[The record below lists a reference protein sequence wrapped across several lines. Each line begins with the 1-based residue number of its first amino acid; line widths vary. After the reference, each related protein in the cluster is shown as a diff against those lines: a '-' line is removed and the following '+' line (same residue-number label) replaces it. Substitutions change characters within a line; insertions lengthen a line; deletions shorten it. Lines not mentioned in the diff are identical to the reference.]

1 VDNKIIVDNKIMKRS
16 NKTAAKALRQS
27 VTYAFQSLRQQGFLT
42 YMGKPA
48 ALAAVIQDAGCSCWS
63 RKPYVLWD
71 ATEKKSLR
79 KKGMMA
85 LSFGTLYAATEE
97 EVEEAGFLVLAC
109 LRRHQLS
116 VAWDGS
122 AEHRIVV
129 FADDVTTDTTR
140 DSDEDNEICQRHLT
154 CILAA
159 RYAVVAYA
167 LGLMEKMSHPLVWME
182 CDDCSSV
189 EPYWYACWDAAS
201 TEKGDLLQRLGLP
214 DTPEGRETLA
224 MLMLA
229 GELCIGYS
237 DDSLKVVDLL
247 RDYENCQTLD
257 TLHTKVRRIIEHYS
271 ESIGHLACEVDE
283 EMRLSQAIVRE
294 VLDNY
299 PPFTD

>member
-1 VDNKIIVDNKIMKRS
+1 MKRS

-48 ALAAVIQDAGCSCWS
+48 ALAAVIQDADCSCWS
-63 RKPYVLWD
+63 GKPYVLWD

-85 LSFGTLYAATEE
+85 LSFGTLHGGTEE
-97 EVEEAGFLVLAC
+97 EVEEAGLLVLTC

-129 FADDVTTDTTR
+129 FADGVTADTSRDTDE
-140 DSDEDNEICQRHLT
+140 EDEICQRHLT

-167 LGLMEKMSHPLVWME
+167 LGLVEKMSNPLVWME
-182 CDDCSSV
+182 CDDCSSA
-189 EPYWYACWDAAS
+189 EPYWYARWDAAS

-214 DTPEGRETLA
+214 DSPEGRETLA

-237 DDSLKVVDLL
+237 DESHKVIDLL
-247 RDYENCQTLD
+247 KDCETYQTLD
-257 TLHTKVRRIIEHYS
+257 TLHTRVRRIIEHYS
-271 ESIGHLACEVDE
+271 ESIDFLACEVDE
-283 EMRLSQAIVRE
+283 EMRLSHAIVCE
-294 VLDNY
+294 VLDDY